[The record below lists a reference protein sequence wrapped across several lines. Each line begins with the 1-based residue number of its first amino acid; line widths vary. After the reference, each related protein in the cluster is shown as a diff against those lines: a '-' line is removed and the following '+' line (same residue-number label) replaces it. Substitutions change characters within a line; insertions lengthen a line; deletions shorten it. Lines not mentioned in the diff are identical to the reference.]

1 MIELKNVT
9 KSYDKGGQPVVEDI
23 SFSVEK
29 GKIHGLIGPNGSGKT
44 TLIKCMTGILKV
56 DAGEIL
62 VDGQPVFD
70 NPEVKKR
77 MGYVADN
84 CNFFPKYRVQDMI
97 RFYEGVYEKF
107 DREEFARLNEIFQI
121 PIKRKIGHLSK
132 GQKMRTSFML
142 NMAMNPEVLVL
153 DEPTS
158 GLDAIAK
165 ADLLDH
171 IVTKVEYGEFAVVIS
186 THHLYELEKICD
198 TVTMLGETG
207 VKYQGN
213 LDEVKAQISKYQVV
227 YKNGVPEGVRDDRR
241 IISYSNI
248 GSVYTFL
255 WDHVLD
261 EEQEGA
267 EEFFG
272 GKGADLV
279 EQTEIS
285 LEELFIYSNRR
296 RRDHE

>member
-1 MIELKNVT
+1 MIELKHVT
-9 KSYDKGGQPVVEDI
+9 KSYDRGAKPVVEDI
-23 SFSVEK
+23 SFAVER

-44 TLIKCMTGILKV
+44 TLIKCITGILTV
-56 DAGEIL
+56 DSGEIL
-62 VDGQPVFD
+62 LDGAPIYD
-70 NPEVKKR
+70 NPEMKKR
-77 MGYVADN
+77 MGYVADY

-97 RFYEGVYEKF
+97 KFYGGMYEKF
-107 DREEFARLNEIFQI
+107 DREEFEKLNEIFNI
-121 PIKRKIGHLSK
+121 PLKRKIGHLSK

-142 NMAMNPEVLVL
+142 NMAINPDVLVL

-158 GLDAIAK
+158 GLDAMAK
-165 ADLLDH
+165 ADLLNH
-171 IVTKVEYGEFAVVIS
+171 IVTKVEYGELAVIIS

-207 VKYQGN
+207 VKFQGN
-213 LDEVKAQISKYQVV
+213 LDEVKAQVSKYQVV
-227 YKNGVPEGVRDDRR
+227 FKNGVPEGVLSDKR
-241 IISYSNI
+241 ILSYSNI
-248 GSVYTFL
+248 GSVYTLL
-255 WDHVLD
+255 WDH
-261 EEQEGA
+261 EQEGEEGA

-296 RRDHE
+296 RMDHE